1 MKNVVLLD
9 VDVVVDSGGVDDI
22 VVVLVD
28 DFVVVDYDLSLWR
41 SVGATGEE
49 TIDRKPIILL
59 LSFFL
64 VSRAQHSA

>member
-28 DFVVVDYDLSLWR
+28 DFVVVDYDA
-41 SVGATGEE
+41 VVVE
-49 TIDRKPIILL
+49 
-59 LSFFL
+59 
-64 VSRAQHSA
+64 